1 MQRISLPGD
10 NSKVS
15 PRKQPKLASQTMSP
29 PDRLS
34 REQLL
39 HSAALAGDARAWQAL
54 YDGAFDSV
62 FRYVRWRLAGRRTA
76 IDEVIQETWLTAVRL
91 IDRFEPRRGTFA
103 QWLRGIAS
111 NALRNYLR
119 RDGLRQRT
127 FQPFDESQHGD
138 PASNGSSRQA
148 LAAAD
153 TADQITAA
161 LAALPDHYEEV
172 LRAKYVDAES
182 VNEIAAA
189 RGMTPKAVESL
200 LTRAREAFRSAFER
214 QA

>member
-1 MQRISLPGD
+1 
-10 NSKVS
+10 
-15 PRKQPKLASQTMSP
+15 MSP

-39 HSAALAGDARAWQAL
+39 HSAAMAGDARAWQAL

-62 FRYVRWRLAGRRTA
+62 FRYVQWRLGGRRA
-76 IDEVIQETWLTAVRL
+76 IVDEVVQETWLTAVRL

-103 QWLRGIAS
+103 QWLGGIAS
-111 NALRNYLR
+111 NALRNQVR

-127 FQPFDESQHGD
+127 FQPFDEGQHSDGT
-138 PASNGSSRQA
+138 ANGSSTNGSARHES
-148 LAAAD
+148 AAD
-153 TADQITAA
+153 QAERITAA

-172 LRAKYVDAES
+172 LRAKYVDAQS

-189 RGMTPKAVESL
+189 RGMSPKAVESL
-200 LTRAREAFRSAFER
+200 LTRAREAFRAAFER
-214 QA
+214 HS

>member
-1 MQRISLPGD
+1 
-10 NSKVS
+10 
-15 PRKQPKLASQTMSP
+15 MSP

-39 HSAALAGDARAWQAL
+39 HSAAMAGDARAWQAL

-62 FRYVRWRLAGRRTA
+62 FRYVQWRLAGRRAA
-76 IDEVIQETWLTAVRL
+76 IDEVVQETWLTAVRL

-111 NALRNYLR
+111 NALRNHLR
-119 RDGLRQRT
+119 RDGIRQRT
-127 FQPFDESQHGD
+127 FQPFDEGQHSDG
-138 PASNGSSRQA
+138 AANGSPRQA
-148 LAAAD
+148 VVAD
-153 TADQITAA
+153 NAERITAA
-161 LAALPDHYEEV
+161 LAALPEHYEEV

-189 RGMTPKAVESL
+189 RGMSPKAVESL
-200 LTRAREAFRSAFER
+200 LTRAREAFRAAFER
-214 QA
+214 HS

>member
-1 MQRISLPGD
+1 
-10 NSKVS
+10 
-15 PRKQPKLASQTMSP
+15 MSP

-39 HSAALAGDARAWQAL
+39 HSAAMAGDARAWQAL

-62 FRYVRWRLAGRRTA
+62 FRYVQWRLAGRRAA
-76 IDEVIQETWLTAVRL
+76 IDEVVQETWLTAVRL

-103 QWLRGIAS
+103 QWLCGIAS
-111 NALRNYLR
+111 NALRNHLR

-127 FQPFDESQHGD
+127 FQPFDENQHGGG
-138 PASNGSSRQA
+138 ATNGLPRSA
-148 LAAAD
+148 ETAAD
-153 TADQITAA
+153 MAERIIAA
-161 LAALPDHYEEV
+161 LAALPEHYEEV
-172 LRAKYVDAES
+172 LRSKYVDAES

-189 RGMTPKAVESL
+189 RGMTLKAVESL
-200 LTRAREAFRSAFER
+200 LTRARDAFRTAFER